1 MVTEPISDAGLLERF
16 ATHRDEAAFGE
27 LVKRHGPQVL
37 RVCRR
42 GLPSEH
48 DVEDVFQ
55 ATFFVL
61 AHKAATVSWTDSV
74 ESWLCAVA
82 SRLVLHARASAWQRQ
97 SRERS
102 VTTLRG
108 TRAQD
113 HGLLPDQYHPLYD
126 PHEELERRDIR
137 RVLDAALGQ
146 LPEKYRAPV
155 VLCYLEGKTN
165 EEAARQLGWPTG
177 TMSRRLQRAR
187 SLLRQS
193 LARCGLM
200 IALAVC
206 AAFASGRSGQPGPR
220 LSQRRF
226 RWFRPCSRY
235 AIPGGPI
242 NARIAA
248 SAILCQR
255 LRFPARE
262 QTEALARNARRA
274 AEQTAGQTP
283 GGTPKS
289 GFSRRRKCGWRPWT
303 WVGRQPPAIVLPCWG
318 PHDNWMPPASAVM
331 RSSATRYDWRIPP
344 ASACLP
350 ARACLELERFPK
362 VPLLQDVWATIGA
375 SASGSLLLSWIE

>member
-1 MVTEPISDAGLLERF
+1 MVTQPISDAGLLERF

-146 LPEKYRAPV
+146 LPEKYRRSV

-187 SLLRQS
+187 SLLRQR
-193 LARCGLM
+193 LAHCGLM

-206 AAFASGRSGQPGPR
+206 AAFASGRSGQPGAHQQSATISVVQAMQSLRDPEGTESTLECAGFSNPLPTASVPSSANRRKPLLVMLGGQPSKLPVGR
-220 LSQRRF
+220 LRRT
-226 RWFRPCSRY
+226 PKY
-235 AIPGGPI
+235 ELPGGKM
-242 NARIAA
+242 RLAA
-248 SAILCQR
+248 LDMG
-255 LRFPARE
+255 
-262 QTEALARNARRA
+262 RA
-274 AEQTAGQTP
+274 ATTGNRAALLGAA
-283 GGTPKS
+283 
-289 GFSRRRKCGWRPWT
+289 
-303 WVGRQPPAIVLPCWG
+303 RQL
-318 PHDNWMPPASAVM
+318 D
-331 RSSATRYDWRIPP
+331 AT
-344 ASACLP
+344 C
-350 ARACLELERFPK
+350 
-362 VPLLQDVWATIGA
+362 IGCHE
-375 SASGSLLLSWIE
+375 IFRH